1 MTCSGRSGDYHTC
14 VYASLQEA
22 TRKAKSDAR
31 DGQRAARQKEQAETK
46 AHNRAK
52 ELATRTMSK
61 IAPVLT
67 ALLPKVL
74 DPRNE
79 ETDVFK
85 QLPMLLKTQMRA
97 ALIDLKTMNTIAS
110 DCLSGRRRDVEFD
123 AEYVKKAVANAEQL
137 IQAHGKAIQ

>member
-1 MTCSGRSGDYHTC
+1 M
-14 VYASLQEA
+14 QEA
-22 TRKAKSDAR
+22 ARKAKADAR
-31 DGQRAARQKEQAETK
+31 DAQRAAHQKEKAETK
-46 AHNRAK
+46 AHDRAK
-52 ELATRTMSK
+52 GVASRTMSE

-97 ALIDLKTMNTIAS
+97 ALIDLKTLNTIAS

-123 AEYVKKAVANAEQL
+123 AEYVKTAVANAQQL